1 MESAVP
7 TRPPSRKTVPGHPRS
22 RRSGPV
28 SSFQRPVPPDLA
40 GGRDEARR
48 KLRSSKHA
56 APLKGRH
63 HDRHAPLPPPAHP
76 RRRPRHHRSPLP
88 HGLPDRRRR
97 RHRSRRLHPA
107 AGARGGG
114 SAGGAAT
121 GKEAEKES
129 GAPGREAEKEAG
141 APGKEATQVADR
153 KAATKTTSCTA
164 KGTKVTVTD
173 APRPINHLL
182 IKATNTSDT
191 TCHLY
196 YAPYLRFDQAQSA
209 VPFIEESKPQ
219 AVVTLAPGE
228 SGYAG
233 VLTSTPDG
241 SHPYDATSLTLYYA
255 ARSGQGSTGAPSH
268 PALPS
273 DSVRIDSS
281 NAVTYWQTS
290 AADALMW

>member
-1 MESAVP
+1 MTA
-7 TRPPSRKTVPGHPRS
+7 TPRS
-22 RRSGPV
+22 RRLRTLAAALVTTAALSLTACQTGTADATGVVDSTQP
-28 SSFQRPVPPDLA
+28 PVPA
-40 GGRDEARR
+40 AQAEQEA
-48 KLRSSKHA
+48 
-56 APLKGRH
+56 P
-63 HDRHAPLPPPAHP
+63 
-76 RRRPRHHRSPLP
+76 
-88 HGLPDRRRR
+88 
-97 RHRSRRLHPA
+97 
-107 AGARGGG
+107 
-114 SAGGAAT
+114 AT
-121 GKEAEKES
+121 GKEAEKEA
-129 GAPGREAEKEAG
+129 GTPGKEAG
-141 APGKEATQVADR
+141 APAKEAAQVADR
-153 KAATKTTSCTA
+153 KAAQKTTSCTA
-164 KGTKVTVTD
+164 KGTEVTVTD

-268 PALPS
+268 PALPF

>member
-1 MESAVP
+1 MTA
-7 TRPPSRKTVPGHPRS
+7 TPRS
-22 RRSGPV
+22 RRLRTLAAALVTTAALSLTACQTGTADATGAV
-28 SSFQRPVPPDLA
+28 DSTRPPAPAAEA
-40 GGRDEARR
+40 GTPAAEAEQEE
-48 KLRSSKHA
+48 A
-56 APLKGRH
+56 AP
-63 HDRHAPLPPPAHP
+63 
-76 RRRPRHHRSPLP
+76 
-88 HGLPDRRRR
+88 
-97 RHRSRRLHPA
+97 
-107 AGARGGG
+107 
-114 SAGGAAT
+114 
-121 GKEAEKES
+121 GKEAEKEA
-129 GAPGREAEKEAG
+129 GAPGKEAEKEAG

-173 APRPINHLL
+173 APRPSNHLL

-268 PALPS
+268 PALPF
-273 DSVRIDSS
+273 DSVRVDSS

>member
-1 MESAVP
+1 MTA
-7 TRPPSRKTVPGHPRS
+7 TPRS
-22 RRSGPV
+22 RRLRTLAAALVTTAALSLTACQTGTADATGAVDSTRP
-28 SSFQRPVPPDLA
+28 PVPAAEA
-40 GGRDEARR
+40 GTPAAEAEQEE
-48 KLRSSKHA
+48 A
-56 APLKGRH
+56 AP
-63 HDRHAPLPPPAHP
+63 
-76 RRRPRHHRSPLP
+76 
-88 HGLPDRRRR
+88 
-97 RHRSRRLHPA
+97 
-107 AGARGGG
+107 
-114 SAGGAAT
+114 

-129 GAPGREAEKEAG
+129 GAPGREAGKEAG

-268 PALPS
+268 PALPF
-273 DSVRIDSS
+273 DSVRVDSS

>member
-1 MESAVP
+1 MTA
-7 TRPPSRKTVPGHPRS
+7 TPRS
-22 RRSGPV
+22 RRL
-28 SSFQRPVPPDLA
+28 RTLA
-40 GGRDEARR
+40 
-48 KLRSSKHA
+48 A
-56 APLKGRH
+56 ALVTTAALSLTACQTGTA
-63 HDRHAPLPPPAHP
+63 DATGVVDSTQPPAP
-76 RRRPRHHRSPLP
+76 GTESAEEQP
-88 HGLPDRRRR
+88 
-97 RHRSRRLHPA
+97 PA
-107 AGARGGG
+107 
-114 SAGGAAT
+114 
-121 GKEAEKES
+121 AEKETGTS
-129 GAPGREAEKEAG
+129 GASGNSA
-141 APGKEATQVADR
+141 KEATQVAGR
-153 KAATKTTSCTA
+153 KAPAKTTSCTA

-219 AVVTLAPGE
+219 AVVTLEPGE

-268 PALPS
+268 PALPF

>member
-1 MESAVP
+1 MTA
-7 TRPPSRKTVPGHPRS
+7 TPRS
-22 RRSGPV
+22 RRLRTLAAALVTTAALSLTACQTGTADATGVVDSTQP
-28 SSFQRPVPPDLA
+28 PVPGPESA
-40 GGRDEARR
+40 ET
-48 KLRSSKHA
+48 
-56 APLKGRH
+56 
-63 HDRHAPLPPPAHP
+63 PAEEQP
-76 RRRPRHHRSPLP
+76 T
-88 HGLPDRRRR
+88 
-97 RHRSRRLHPA
+97 
-107 AGARGGG
+107 
-114 SAGGAAT
+114 AT
-121 GKEAEKES
+121 EKETGTS
-129 GAPGREAEKEAG
+129 GASG
-141 APGKEATQVADR
+141 ASGDSGSSSDSGNSGKEATQVADR
-153 KAATKTTSCTA
+153 KAAKKTTSCTA

-255 ARSGQGSTGAPSH
+255 ARSGQGSTGSPSH
-268 PALPS
+268 PALPF
-273 DSVRIDSS
+273 DSVRIDST

>member
-1 MESAVP
+1 MTA
-7 TRPPSRKTVPGHPRS
+7 TPRS
-22 RRSGPV
+22 RRLRTLAAALVTTAALSLTACQTGAADATGVVDSTQP
-28 SSFQRPVPPDLA
+28 PVPA
-40 GGRDEARR
+40 AEA
-48 KLRSSKHA
+48 A
-56 APLKGRH
+56 QEAP
-63 HDRHAPLPPPAHP
+63 
-76 RRRPRHHRSPLP
+76 
-88 HGLPDRRRR
+88 
-97 RHRSRRLHPA
+97 
-107 AGARGGG
+107 
-114 SAGGAAT
+114 AT
-121 GKEAEKES
+121 GKEAEKEA
-129 GAPGREAEKEAG
+129 GTPGKEAD
-141 APGKEATQVADR
+141 APAKEATQVAGR
-153 KAATKTTSCTA
+153 KSPAKTTSCTA
-164 KGTKVTVTD
+164 EGTEVTVTE

-273 DSVRIDSS
+273 DSVRVDSS

>member
-1 MESAVP
+1 MTA
-7 TRPPSRKTVPGHPRS
+7 TPRS
-22 RRSGPV
+22 RRLRTLAAALVTTAALSLTACQTGAADATGVVDSTQP
-28 SSFQRPVPPDLA
+28 PVPA
-40 GGRDEARR
+40 AEA
-48 KLRSSKHA
+48 A
-56 APLKGRH
+56 QEAP
-63 HDRHAPLPPPAHP
+63 
-76 RRRPRHHRSPLP
+76 
-88 HGLPDRRRR
+88 
-97 RHRSRRLHPA
+97 
-107 AGARGGG
+107 
-114 SAGGAAT
+114 AT
-121 GKEAEKES
+121 GE
-129 GAPGREAEKEAG
+129 EAEKEAG
-141 APGKEATQVADR
+141 TPGKEADAPAKEATQVAGR
-153 KAATKTTSCTA
+153 KSPAKTTSCTA
-164 KGTKVTVTD
+164 EGTEVTVTD

-268 PALPS
+268 PALPF

>member
-1 MESAVP
+1 MTA
-7 TRPPSRKTVPGHPRS
+7 TPRS
-22 RRSGPV
+22 RRLRTLAAALVTTAALSLTACQTGTADATGAVDSTRP
-28 SSFQRPVPPDLA
+28 PVPAAEA
-40 GGRDEARR
+40 GTPAAEAEQEE
-48 KLRSSKHA
+48 A
-56 APLKGRH
+56 AP
-63 HDRHAPLPPPAHP
+63 
-76 RRRPRHHRSPLP
+76 
-88 HGLPDRRRR
+88 
-97 RHRSRRLHPA
+97 
-107 AGARGGG
+107 
-114 SAGGAAT
+114 

-129 GAPGREAEKEAG
+129 G

-268 PALPS
+268 AALPF
-273 DSVRIDSS
+273 DSVRVDSS

>member
-1 MESAVP
+1 MTA
-7 TRPPSRKTVPGHPRS
+7 TPRS
-22 RRSGPV
+22 RRL
-28 SSFQRPVPPDLA
+28 RTLA
-40 GGRDEARR
+40 
-48 KLRSSKHA
+48 A
-56 APLKGRH
+56 ALVTTAALSLTACQTGTA
-63 HDRHAPLPPPAHP
+63 DATGVVDSTQPPAP
-76 RRRPRHHRSPLP
+76 GTESTEKQSPAT
-88 HGLPDRRRR
+88 GTD
-97 RHRSRRLHPA
+97 SDT
-107 AGARGGG
+107 AGASNDSGDSKG
-114 SAGGAAT
+114 SDS
-121 GKEAEKES
+121 S
-129 GAPGREAEKEAG
+129 GNSVNSGSS
-141 APGKEATQVADR
+141 GKEATQVADR
-153 KAATKTTSCTA
+153 KTAKKTTSCTA

-219 AVVTLAPGE
+219 AVVTLEPGE

-268 PALPS
+268 PALPF

>member
-1 MESAVP
+1 MTA
-7 TRPPSRKTVPGHPRS
+7 TPRS
-22 RRSGPV
+22 RRLRTLAAALVTTAALSLTACQTGTADATGAV
-28 SSFQRPVPPDLA
+28 DSTRPPAPAAEA
-40 GGRDEARR
+40 GTPAAEAEQEE
-48 KLRSSKHA
+48 A
-56 APLKGRH
+56 AP
-63 HDRHAPLPPPAHP
+63 
-76 RRRPRHHRSPLP
+76 
-88 HGLPDRRRR
+88 
-97 RHRSRRLHPA
+97 
-107 AGARGGG
+107 
-114 SAGGAAT
+114 
-121 GKEAEKES
+121 GK
-129 GAPGREAEKEAG
+129 EAEKEAG

-268 PALPS
+268 PALPF
-273 DSVRIDSS
+273 DSVRVDSS

>member
-1 MESAVP
+1 MTA
-7 TRPPSRKTVPGHPRS
+7 TPRS
-22 RRSGPV
+22 RRL
-28 SSFQRPVPPDLA
+28 RTLA
-40 GGRDEARR
+40 
-48 KLRSSKHA
+48 A
-56 APLKGRH
+56 ALVTTAALSLTACQTGTA
-63 HDRHAPLPPPAHP
+63 DATGVVDSTQPPAP
-76 RRRPRHHRSPLP
+76 GTESAEKQSP
-88 HGLPDRRRR
+88 
-97 RHRSRRLHPA
+97 
-107 AGARGGG
+107 
-114 SAGGAAT
+114 AT
-121 GKEAEKES
+121 GTDSDTS
-129 GAPGREAEKEAG
+129 GASSDSKDSSSSGSSG
-141 APGKEATQVADR
+141 SSGKEATQVADR
-153 KAATKTTSCTA
+153 KTAKKTTSCTA

-219 AVVTLAPGE
+219 AVVTLEPGE

-268 PALPS
+268 PALPF

>member
-1 MESAVP
+1 MTA
-7 TRPPSRKTVPGHPRS
+7 TPRS
-22 RRSGPV
+22 RRLRTLAAALVTTAALSLTACQPGTADATGAVDSTQP
-28 SSFQRPVPPDLA
+28 PVP
-40 GGRDEARR
+40 
-48 KLRSSKHA
+48 A
-56 APLKGRH
+56 AQAEQQ
-63 HDRHAPLPPPAHP
+63 AP
-76 RRRPRHHRSPLP
+76 
-88 HGLPDRRRR
+88 
-97 RHRSRRLHPA
+97 
-107 AGARGGG
+107 
-114 SAGGAAT
+114 AT
-121 GKEAEKES
+121 GKEA
-129 GAPGREAEKEAG
+129 GTPGKEAG
-141 APGKEATQVADR
+141 APAKEATQVADR
-153 KAATKTTSCTA
+153 KAAKKTTSCTA
-164 KGTKVTVTD
+164 KGTEVTVTD

-191 TCHLY
+191 ACHLY

-268 PALPS
+268 PTLPF

>member
-1 MESAVP
+1 MTA
-7 TRPPSRKTVPGHPRS
+7 TPRS
-22 RRSGPV
+22 RRLRTLAAALVTTAALSLTACQTGAADATGVVDSTQP
-28 SSFQRPVPPDLA
+28 PVPA
-40 GGRDEARR
+40 AEA
-48 KLRSSKHA
+48 A
-56 APLKGRH
+56 QEAP
-63 HDRHAPLPPPAHP
+63 
-76 RRRPRHHRSPLP
+76 
-88 HGLPDRRRR
+88 
-97 RHRSRRLHPA
+97 
-107 AGARGGG
+107 
-114 SAGGAAT
+114 AT
-121 GKEAEKES
+121 GE
-129 GAPGREAEKEAG
+129 
-141 APGKEATQVADR
+141 EATQVAGR
-153 KAATKTTSCTA
+153 KSPAKTTSCTA

-273 DSVRIDSS
+273 DSVRVDSS

>member
-1 MESAVP
+1 MTA
-7 TRPPSRKTVPGHPRS
+7 TPRS
-22 RRSGPV
+22 RRLRTLAAALVTTAALSLTACQTGTADATGAVDSTQP
-28 SSFQRPVPPDLA
+28 PVPA
-40 GGRDEARR
+40 AQAEQEAT
-48 KLRSSKHA
+48 
-56 APLKGRH
+56 P
-63 HDRHAPLPPPAHP
+63 
-76 RRRPRHHRSPLP
+76 
-88 HGLPDRRRR
+88 
-97 RHRSRRLHPA
+97 
-107 AGARGGG
+107 
-114 SAGGAAT
+114 AT
-121 GKEAEKES
+121 GKEAEKEA
-129 GAPGREAEKEAG
+129 GTPGKEAG
-141 APGKEATQVADR
+141 APAKEAAQVADR
-153 KAATKTTSCTA
+153 KAAQKTTSCTA
-164 KGTKVTVTD
+164 KGTEVTVTD

-268 PALPS
+268 PALPF

>member
-1 MESAVP
+1 MTA
-7 TRPPSRKTVPGHPRS
+7 TPRS
-22 RRSGPV
+22 RRLRTLAAALVTTAALSLTACQTGTADATGAVDSTQP
-28 SSFQRPVPPDLA
+28 PVPGPESA
-40 GGRDEARR
+40 ET
-48 KLRSSKHA
+48 
-56 APLKGRH
+56 
-63 HDRHAPLPPPAHP
+63 PAEEQP
-76 RRRPRHHRSPLP
+76 T
-88 HGLPDRRRR
+88 
-97 RHRSRRLHPA
+97 
-107 AGARGGG
+107 
-114 SAGGAAT
+114 AT
-121 GKEAEKES
+121 EKETGTS
-129 GAPGREAEKEAG
+129 GASG
-141 APGKEATQVADR
+141 ASGDSGSSSDSGNSGKEATQVADR
-153 KAATKTTSCTA
+153 KAAKKTTSCTA

-268 PALPS
+268 PALPF
-273 DSVRIDSS
+273 DSVRVDSS

>member
-1 MESAVP
+1 MTA
-7 TRPPSRKTVPGHPRS
+7 TPRS
-22 RRSGPV
+22 RRLRTLAAALVTTAALSLTACQTGTADATGAVDSTRP
-28 SSFQRPVPPDLA
+28 PVPAAEA
-40 GGRDEARR
+40 GTPAAEAEQEE
-48 KLRSSKHA
+48 A
-56 APLKGRH
+56 AP
-63 HDRHAPLPPPAHP
+63 
-76 RRRPRHHRSPLP
+76 
-88 HGLPDRRRR
+88 
-97 RHRSRRLHPA
+97 
-107 AGARGGG
+107 
-114 SAGGAAT
+114 
-121 GKEAEKES
+121 GKEAEKEA

-209 VPFIEESKPQ
+209 VPFIKESKPQ

-268 PALPS
+268 PTLPF
-273 DSVRIDSS
+273 DSVRVDSS

>member
-1 MESAVP
+1 MTA
-7 TRPPSRKTVPGHPRS
+7 TPRS
-22 RRSGPV
+22 RRL
-28 SSFQRPVPPDLA
+28 RTLA
-40 GGRDEARR
+40 AALVTTAALSLTACQTGTADATGAVDSTQSPAPAAEAGTPAAEAEQEE
-48 KLRSSKHA
+48 A
-56 APLKGRH
+56 AP
-63 HDRHAPLPPPAHP
+63 
-76 RRRPRHHRSPLP
+76 
-88 HGLPDRRRR
+88 
-97 RHRSRRLHPA
+97 
-107 AGARGGG
+107 
-114 SAGGAAT
+114 
-121 GKEAEKES
+121 GK
-129 GAPGREAEKEAG
+129 EAEKEAG

-268 PALPS
+268 PALPF
-273 DSVRIDSS
+273 DSVRVDSS

>member
-1 MESAVP
+1 MTA
-7 TRPPSRKTVPGHPRS
+7 TPRS
-22 RRSGPV
+22 RRLRTLAAALVTTAALSLTACQTGTADATGAVDSTRP
-28 SSFQRPVPPDLA
+28 PVPAAEA
-40 GGRDEARR
+40 GTPAAEAEQEE
-48 KLRSSKHA
+48 A
-56 APLKGRH
+56 AP
-63 HDRHAPLPPPAHP
+63 
-76 RRRPRHHRSPLP
+76 
-88 HGLPDRRRR
+88 
-97 RHRSRRLHPA
+97 
-107 AGARGGG
+107 
-114 SAGGAAT
+114 
-121 GKEAEKES
+121 GKEAEKAS

-141 APGKEATQVADR
+141 APGKEATKVADR

-268 PALPS
+268 PALPF
-273 DSVRIDSS
+273 DSVRVDSS

>member
-1 MESAVP
+1 MTA
-7 TRPPSRKTVPGHPRS
+7 TPRS
-22 RRSGPV
+22 RRLRTLAAALVTTAALSLTACQTGAADATGVVDSTQP
-28 SSFQRPVPPDLA
+28 PVPA
-40 GGRDEARR
+40 AEA
-48 KLRSSKHA
+48 A
-56 APLKGRH
+56 QEAP
-63 HDRHAPLPPPAHP
+63 
-76 RRRPRHHRSPLP
+76 
-88 HGLPDRRRR
+88 
-97 RHRSRRLHPA
+97 
-107 AGARGGG
+107 
-114 SAGGAAT
+114 AT
-121 GKEAEKES
+121 GE
-129 GAPGREAEKEAG
+129 
-141 APGKEATQVADR
+141 EATQVAGR
-153 KAATKTTSCTA
+153 KSPAKTTSCTA

>member
-1 MESAVP
+1 MTA
-7 TRPPSRKTVPGHPRS
+7 TPRS
-22 RRSGPV
+22 RRLRTLAAALVTTAALSLTACQTGTTDATGVVDSTQP
-28 SSFQRPVPPDLA
+28 PVPA
-40 GGRDEARR
+40 AEA
-48 KLRSSKHA
+48 A
-56 APLKGRH
+56 QEAP
-63 HDRHAPLPPPAHP
+63 
-76 RRRPRHHRSPLP
+76 
-88 HGLPDRRRR
+88 
-97 RHRSRRLHPA
+97 
-107 AGARGGG
+107 
-114 SAGGAAT
+114 AT
-121 GKEAEKES
+121 GEEAEKKA
-129 GAPGREAEKEAG
+129 GTPGKEAG
-141 APGKEATQVADR
+141 APAKEATQVAGR
-153 KAATKTTSCTA
+153 KSPAKTTSCTA
-164 KGTKVTVTD
+164 KGTEVTVTD

-255 ARSGQGSTGAPSH
+255 ARSGQGSTGTPSH

>member
-1 MESAVP
+1 MTA
-7 TRPPSRKTVPGHPRS
+7 TPRS
-22 RRSGPV
+22 RRLRTLAAALVTTAALSLTACQTGTADATGVVDSTQP
-28 SSFQRPVPPDLA
+28 PVPA
-40 GGRDEARR
+40 AEADAPAAEAEQEE
-48 KLRSSKHA
+48 A
-56 APLKGRH
+56 AP
-63 HDRHAPLPPPAHP
+63 
-76 RRRPRHHRSPLP
+76 
-88 HGLPDRRRR
+88 
-97 RHRSRRLHPA
+97 
-107 AGARGGG
+107 
-114 SAGGAAT
+114 
-121 GKEAEKES
+121 GK
-129 GAPGREAEKEAG
+129 EAEKEAG
-141 APGKEATQVADR
+141 APAKEATQVAGR
-153 KAATKTTSCTA
+153 KAPAKTTSCTA

-219 AVVTLAPGE
+219 AIVTLAPGE
-228 SGYAG
+228 SGYAA

-268 PALPS
+268 PALPF

>member
-1 MESAVP
+1 
-7 TRPPSRKTVPGHPRS
+7 
-22 RRSGPV
+22 
-28 SSFQRPVPPDLA
+28 
-40 GGRDEARR
+40 
-48 KLRSSKHA
+48 
-56 APLKGRH
+56 
-63 HDRHAPLPPPAHP
+63 
-76 RRRPRHHRSPLP
+76 
-88 HGLPDRRRR
+88 
-97 RHRSRRLHPA
+97 
-107 AGARGGG
+107 
-114 SAGGAAT
+114 
-121 GKEAEKES
+121 
-129 GAPGREAEKEAG
+129 
-141 APGKEATQVADR
+141 
-153 KAATKTTSCTA
+153 
-164 KGTKVTVTD
+164 

-273 DSVRIDSS
+273 DSVRVDSS

>member
-1 MESAVP
+1 MTA
-7 TRPPSRKTVPGHPRS
+7 TPRS
-22 RRSGPV
+22 RRLRTLAAALVTTAALSLTACQTGAADATGVVDSTQP
-28 SSFQRPVPPDLA
+28 PVPA
-40 GGRDEARR
+40 AEA
-48 KLRSSKHA
+48 A
-56 APLKGRH
+56 QEAP
-63 HDRHAPLPPPAHP
+63 
-76 RRRPRHHRSPLP
+76 
-88 HGLPDRRRR
+88 
-97 RHRSRRLHPA
+97 
-107 AGARGGG
+107 
-114 SAGGAAT
+114 AT

-219 AVVTLAPGE
+219 AVVTLEPGE

>member
-1 MESAVP
+1 MTA
-7 TRPPSRKTVPGHPRS
+7 TPRS
-22 RRSGPV
+22 RRLRTLAAALVTTAALSLTACQTGTADATGV
-28 SSFQRPVPPDLA
+28 VDSTQPPT
-40 GGRDEARR
+40 
-48 KLRSSKHA
+48 
-56 APLKGRH
+56 
-63 HDRHAPLPPPAHP
+63 
-76 RRRPRHHRSPLP
+76 
-88 HGLPDRRRR
+88 
-97 RHRSRRLHPA
+97 PA
-107 AGARGGG
+107 AQAEQEE
-114 SAGGAAT
+114 AT
-121 GKEAEKES
+121 PGKEAEKEE
-129 GAPGREAEKEAG
+129 ATPGKEDEKEAD
-141 APGKEATQVADR
+141 APAKEATQVAGR
-153 KAATKTTSCTA
+153 KSPAKTTSCTA
-164 KGTKVTVTD
+164 EGTEVTVTD

-228 SGYAG
+228 SGYAA

-255 ARSGQGSTGAPSH
+255 ARSGQGSTGTPSH
-268 PALPS
+268 PALPF
-273 DSVRIDSS
+273 DSVRVDSS

>member
-1 MESAVP
+1 MTA
-7 TRPPSRKTVPGHPRS
+7 TPRS
-22 RRSGPV
+22 RRLRTLAAALVTTAALSLTACQTGTADATGAVDSTQP
-28 SSFQRPVPPDLA
+28 PVPGTESA
-40 GGRDEARR
+40 ET
-48 KLRSSKHA
+48 
-56 APLKGRH
+56 
-63 HDRHAPLPPPAHP
+63 PAEEQP
-76 RRRPRHHRSPLP
+76 T
-88 HGLPDRRRR
+88 
-97 RHRSRRLHPA
+97 
-107 AGARGGG
+107 
-114 SAGGAAT
+114 AT
-121 GKEAEKES
+121 EKETGTS
-129 GAPGREAEKEAG
+129 GASG
-141 APGKEATQVADR
+141 ASGDSGSSSDSGNSGKEATQVADR
-153 KAATKTTSCTA
+153 KTVKKTTSCTA

-219 AVVTLAPGE
+219 TVVTLAPGE

-268 PALPS
+268 PALPF
-273 DSVRIDSS
+273 DSVRVDSS

>member
-1 MESAVP
+1 MTA
-7 TRPPSRKTVPGHPRS
+7 TPRS
-22 RRSGPV
+22 RRLRTLAAALVTTAALSLTACQTGTADATGAVDSTRP
-28 SSFQRPVPPDLA
+28 PVPAAEA
-40 GGRDEARR
+40 GTPAAEAEQEE
-48 KLRSSKHA
+48 A
-56 APLKGRH
+56 AP
-63 HDRHAPLPPPAHP
+63 
-76 RRRPRHHRSPLP
+76 
-88 HGLPDRRRR
+88 
-97 RHRSRRLHPA
+97 
-107 AGARGGG
+107 
-114 SAGGAAT
+114 

-129 GAPGREAEKEAG
+129 G

-268 PALPS
+268 PALPF
-273 DSVRIDSS
+273 DSVRVDSS

>member
-1 MESAVP
+1 MTA
-7 TRPPSRKTVPGHPRS
+7 TPRS
-22 RRSGPV
+22 RRLRTLAAALVTTAALSLTACQTGAADATGVVDSTQP
-28 SSFQRPVPPDLA
+28 PVPA
-40 GGRDEARR
+40 AEA
-48 KLRSSKHA
+48 A
-56 APLKGRH
+56 QEAP
-63 HDRHAPLPPPAHP
+63 
-76 RRRPRHHRSPLP
+76 
-88 HGLPDRRRR
+88 
-97 RHRSRRLHPA
+97 
-107 AGARGGG
+107 
-114 SAGGAAT
+114 AT
-121 GKEAEKES
+121 GE
-129 GAPGREAEKEAG
+129 
-141 APGKEATQVADR
+141 EATQVAGR
-153 KAATKTTSCTA
+153 KSPAKTTSCTA
-164 KGTKVTVTD
+164 EGTKVTVTD

>member
-1 MESAVP
+1 MTA
-7 TRPPSRKTVPGHPRS
+7 TPRS
-22 RRSGPV
+22 RRLRTLAAALVTTAALSLTACQTGAADATGVVDSTQP
-28 SSFQRPVPPDLA
+28 PVPA
-40 GGRDEARR
+40 AEA
-48 KLRSSKHA
+48 A
-56 APLKGRH
+56 QEAP
-63 HDRHAPLPPPAHP
+63 
-76 RRRPRHHRSPLP
+76 
-88 HGLPDRRRR
+88 
-97 RHRSRRLHPA
+97 
-107 AGARGGG
+107 
-114 SAGGAAT
+114 AT
-121 GKEAEKES
+121 GE
-129 GAPGREAEKEAG
+129 EAEKEAG
-141 APGKEATQVADR
+141 TPGKEADAPAKEATQVAGR
-153 KAATKTTSCTA
+153 KSPAKTTSCTA
-164 KGTKVTVTD
+164 EGTEVTVTD

-268 PALPS
+268 PALPF
-273 DSVRIDSS
+273 DSVRVDSS

>member
-1 MESAVP
+1 MTA
-7 TRPPSRKTVPGHPRS
+7 TPRS
-22 RRSGPV
+22 RRLRTLAAALVTTAALSLTACQTGTPDATGAV
-28 SSFQRPVPPDLA
+28 DSTQPPVPGTESA
-40 GGRDEARR
+40 ET
-48 KLRSSKHA
+48 
-56 APLKGRH
+56 
-63 HDRHAPLPPPAHP
+63 PAEEQP
-76 RRRPRHHRSPLP
+76 T
-88 HGLPDRRRR
+88 
-97 RHRSRRLHPA
+97 
-107 AGARGGG
+107 
-114 SAGGAAT
+114 AT
-121 GKEAEKES
+121 EKETGTS
-129 GAPGREAEKEAG
+129 GASG
-141 APGKEATQVADR
+141 ASGDSGSSSDSGNSGKEATQVADR
-153 KAATKTTSCTA
+153 KAAKKTTSCTA
-164 KGTKVTVTD
+164 NGTKVAVTD

-268 PALPS
+268 PALPF

>member
-1 MESAVP
+1 MTA
-7 TRPPSRKTVPGHPRS
+7 TPRS
-22 RRSGPV
+22 RRLRTLAAALVTTAALSLTACQTGTADATGVVDSTQP
-28 SSFQRPVPPDLA
+28 PVP
-40 GGRDEARR
+40 
-48 KLRSSKHA
+48 A
-56 APLKGRH
+56 AQAEQQ
-63 HDRHAPLPPPAHP
+63 AP
-76 RRRPRHHRSPLP
+76 
-88 HGLPDRRRR
+88 
-97 RHRSRRLHPA
+97 
-107 AGARGGG
+107 
-114 SAGGAAT
+114 AT
-121 GKEAEKES
+121 GKEA
-129 GAPGREAEKEAG
+129 GTPGKEAG
-141 APGKEATQVADR
+141 APAKEATQVADR
-153 KAATKTTSCTA
+153 KAAQKTTSCTA
-164 KGTKVTVTD
+164 KGTEVTVTD

-268 PALPS
+268 PTLPF

>member
-1 MESAVP
+1 MTA
-7 TRPPSRKTVPGHPRS
+7 TPRS
-22 RRSGPV
+22 RRLRTLAAALVTTAALSLTACQTGAADATGVVDSTQP
-28 SSFQRPVPPDLA
+28 PVPA
-40 GGRDEARR
+40 AEA
-48 KLRSSKHA
+48 A
-56 APLKGRH
+56 QEAP
-63 HDRHAPLPPPAHP
+63 
-76 RRRPRHHRSPLP
+76 
-88 HGLPDRRRR
+88 
-97 RHRSRRLHPA
+97 
-107 AGARGGG
+107 
-114 SAGGAAT
+114 AT
-121 GKEAEKES
+121 GE
-129 GAPGREAEKEAG
+129 
-141 APGKEATQVADR
+141 EATQVAGR
-153 KAATKTTSCTA
+153 KSPAKTTSCTA
-164 KGTKVTVTD
+164 EGTEVTVTE

-273 DSVRIDSS
+273 DSVRVDSS

>member
-1 MESAVP
+1 MTA
-7 TRPPSRKTVPGHPRS
+7 TPRS
-22 RRSGPV
+22 RRLRTLAAALVTTAALSLTACQTGTADATGVVDSTQP
-28 SSFQRPVPPDLA
+28 PVP
-40 GGRDEARR
+40 
-48 KLRSSKHA
+48 A
-56 APLKGRH
+56 AQAEQQ
-63 HDRHAPLPPPAHP
+63 AP
-76 RRRPRHHRSPLP
+76 
-88 HGLPDRRRR
+88 
-97 RHRSRRLHPA
+97 
-107 AGARGGG
+107 
-114 SAGGAAT
+114 AT
-121 GKEAEKES
+121 GKEA
-129 GAPGREAEKEAG
+129 GTPGKEAG
-141 APGKEATQVADR
+141 APAKEATQVADR
-153 KAATKTTSCTA
+153 KAAKKTTSCTA
-164 KGTKVTVTD
+164 KGTEVTVTD

-268 PALPS
+268 PTLPF

>member
-1 MESAVP
+1 MTA
-7 TRPPSRKTVPGHPRS
+7 TPRS
-22 RRSGPV
+22 RRLRTLAAALVTTAALSLTACQTGAADATGVVDSTQP
-28 SSFQRPVPPDLA
+28 PVPA
-40 GGRDEARR
+40 AEA
-48 KLRSSKHA
+48 A
-56 APLKGRH
+56 QEAP
-63 HDRHAPLPPPAHP
+63 
-76 RRRPRHHRSPLP
+76 
-88 HGLPDRRRR
+88 
-97 RHRSRRLHPA
+97 
-107 AGARGGG
+107 
-114 SAGGAAT
+114 AT
-121 GKEAEKES
+121 GE
-129 GAPGREAEKEAG
+129 
-141 APGKEATQVADR
+141 EATQVAGR
-153 KAATKTTSCTA
+153 KSPAKTTSCTA
-164 KGTKVTVTD
+164 EGTEVTVTE

>member
-1 MESAVP
+1 MTA
-7 TRPPSRKTVPGHPRS
+7 TPRS
-22 RRSGPV
+22 RRLRTLAAALVTTAALSLTACQTGAADATGVVDSTQP
-28 SSFQRPVPPDLA
+28 PVPA
-40 GGRDEARR
+40 AEA
-48 KLRSSKHA
+48 A
-56 APLKGRH
+56 QEAP
-63 HDRHAPLPPPAHP
+63 
-76 RRRPRHHRSPLP
+76 
-88 HGLPDRRRR
+88 
-97 RHRSRRLHPA
+97 
-107 AGARGGG
+107 
-114 SAGGAAT
+114 AT
-121 GKEAEKES
+121 GE
-129 GAPGREAEKEAG
+129 
-141 APGKEATQVADR
+141 EATQVAGR
-153 KAATKTTSCTA
+153 KSPAKTTSCTA
-164 KGTKVTVTD
+164 EGTEVTVTD

-268 PALPS
+268 PALPF
-273 DSVRIDSS
+273 DSVRVDSS

>member
-1 MESAVP
+1 MTA
-7 TRPPSRKTVPGHPRS
+7 TPRS
-22 RRSGPV
+22 RRLRTLAAALVTTAALSLTACQTGTADAAGVVDSTQP
-28 SSFQRPVPPDLA
+28 PVPGP
-40 GGRDEARR
+40 
-48 KLRSSKHA
+48 
-56 APLKGRH
+56 
-63 HDRHAPLPPPAHP
+63 
-76 RRRPRHHRSPLP
+76 
-88 HGLPDRRRR
+88 
-97 RHRSRRLHPA
+97 
-107 AGARGGG
+107 
-114 SAGGAAT
+114 
-121 GKEAEKES
+121 ES
-129 GAPGREAEKEAG
+129 GETPAEEETGTSGASGNAG
-141 APGKEATQVADR
+141 EEATRVADR
-153 KAATKTTSCTA
+153 KAPERTTSCTA
-164 KGTKVTVTD
+164 KGTEVTVTD

-209 VPFIEESKPQ
+209 VPFVEESKPQ
-219 AVVTLAPGE
+219 AVVTLEPGE

-268 PALPS
+268 PALPF

>member
-1 MESAVP
+1 MTA
-7 TRPPSRKTVPGHPRS
+7 TPRS
-22 RRSGPV
+22 RRLRTLAAALVTTAALSLTACQTGAADATGVVDSTQP
-28 SSFQRPVPPDLA
+28 PVPA
-40 GGRDEARR
+40 AEA
-48 KLRSSKHA
+48 A
-56 APLKGRH
+56 QEAP
-63 HDRHAPLPPPAHP
+63 
-76 RRRPRHHRSPLP
+76 
-88 HGLPDRRRR
+88 
-97 RHRSRRLHPA
+97 
-107 AGARGGG
+107 
-114 SAGGAAT
+114 AT
-121 GKEAEKES
+121 GE
-129 GAPGREAEKEAG
+129 
-141 APGKEATQVADR
+141 EATQVAGR
-153 KAATKTTSCTA
+153 KSPAKTTSCTA
-164 KGTKVTVTD
+164 EGTEVTVTE

-268 PALPS
+268 PALPF
-273 DSVRIDSS
+273 DSVRVDSS

>member
-1 MESAVP
+1 MTA
-7 TRPPSRKTVPGHPRS
+7 TPRS
-22 RRSGPV
+22 RRL
-28 SSFQRPVPPDLA
+28 RTLA
-40 GGRDEARR
+40 
-48 KLRSSKHA
+48 A
-56 APLKGRH
+56 ALVTTAALSLTACQTGTA
-63 HDRHAPLPPPAHP
+63 DATGVVDSTQPPAP
-76 RRRPRHHRSPLP
+76 GTESAET
-88 HGLPDRRRR
+88 
-97 RHRSRRLHPA
+97 PA
-107 AGARGGG
+107 EEQPP
-114 SAGGAAT
+114 AT
-121 GKEAEKES
+121 EKETGTS
-129 GAPGREAEKEAG
+129 GASG
-141 APGKEATQVADR
+141 ASGNSGKEATQVADR
-153 KAATKTTSCTA
+153 KTAKKTTSCTA

-219 AVVTLAPGE
+219 AVVTLEPGE

-268 PALPS
+268 PALPF